1 MNISVNGQRK
11 TISIAKLTIALEEL
25 GYKHMNLATALN
37 GQFISVDERN
47 NTILKEGDKLEVLSP
62 QQGG

>member
-11 TISIAKLTIALEEL
+11 TISIAKLTIVLEEL
-25 GYKHMNLATALN
+25 GYKHIKLATALN
-37 GQFISVDERN
+37 GEFISVDERN
-47 NTILKEGDKLEVLSP
+47 NTNLKEGDKLEVLSP

>member
-25 GYKHMNLATALN
+25 GYKHIKEKINKRIL
-37 GQFISVDERN
+37 GS
-47 NTILKEGDKLEVLSP
+47 LKEGDKLEVLSP

>member
-11 TISIAKLTIALEEL
+11 TISIAKLKIALEEL
-25 GYKHMNLATALN
+25 GYKHMKLATALN
-37 GQFISVDERN
+37 GEFISVDERN
-47 NTILKEGDKLEVLSP
+47 NTNLKEGDKLEVLSP